1 MKQILQNARTGA
13 LELVDVPA
21 PAVGPGL
28 VLVRNVYSVM
38 SPGTEKM
45 AMDFARKSMLGKAR
59 SRPDLVKQ
67 VVRKLRQE
75 GPLPTY
81 RTVMNRLDAPQS
93 LGYASAGI
101 VEAVGPG
108 VSAFAVGDRV
118 ACAGAG
124 YANHAELVV
133 VPENLTAHVPEGLPL
148 EKAAFATLGAIAMQ
162 GLRVGEPTLGEV
174 VAVVGLGLIGQLT
187 VQLLLANGCRVYG
200 IDLDPKRIEQ
210 ARSQGMDFGA
220 APGDDHAPF
229 LAHATGGHG
238 VDLVIVTAASDS
250 SAPIQLAAE
259 LCRHK
264 GRVVAV
270 GATAMD
276 LDRRS
281 FYEKELELRM
291 SMSYGPGRYDRRYE
305 EVGLDYP
312 IAYVRWTEQRNLQAF
327 VDLAARGSIDPTK
340 MDVETVDFEQATGTY
355 EALAKAERK
364 TLAAIF
370 RYREEVDRSR
380 RQVLGGGATAGARV
394 GARAAGPAGRS
405 GLGSKVRGGTDAIGV
420 AFIGAGNYAKGV
432 LLPILEK
439 QKGISKR
446 IVVTS
451 TGPSAQRTADRFGFE
466 ACGTDPDQVFADDS
480 VDLVF
485 ITTRHD
491 SHAALAEAALRAGKA
506 VWLEKPVGLTMAEV
520 ESVVQAA
527 EETDGFLMVG
537 YNRRFSS
544 HARAVREAFA
554 RRAGPMAIQYVV
566 SAGPTPGGTWLTDP
580 KVGGGRIIGEACH
593 FVDLCT
599 YLVGQNPSGVQ
610 ARALGRDPETDDS
623 TMMLISYPDGSTA
636 SISYLANA
644 SAELP
649 KERWEVH
656 ADGKSAVCDNF
667 RVTTLPGGEKVKG
680 VNQDKGQEGAVTAA
694 LGFFRSP
701 EPLMRSLS
709 NISSVSMATIS
720 MAPHTI
726 GRNTDSDA

>member
-1 MKQILQNARTGA
+1 MKQILQNARSGA
-13 LELVDVPA
+13 LEIVDVPA
-21 PAVGPGL
+21 PAVGAGQ
-28 VLVRNVYSVM
+28 VLVRNAFSVM

-67 VVRKLRQE
+67 VVRKLQQE

-81 RTVMNRLDAPQS
+81 RTVMNRLDAPQP
-93 LGYASAGI
+93 LGYACAGI
-101 VEAVGPG
+101 VEEVGPG
-108 VSAFAVGDRV
+108 VAAFAPGDRV

-133 VPENLTAHVPEGLPL
+133 VPENLTAHVPEELDL

-187 VQLLLANGCRVYG
+187 VQLLVANGCRVYG
-200 IDLDPKRIEQ
+200 VDLDPKRIEQ
-210 ARSQGMDFGA
+210 ARAQGLDQGA
-220 APGDDHAPF
+220 APGDDHAPY

-238 VDLVIVTAASDS
+238 ADLVIVTAASDS

-281 FYEKELELRM
+281 FYDKELELRM

-327 VDLAARGSIDPTK
+327 VDLAARGRIDPLQ
-340 MDVETVDFEQATGTY
+340 MDIESVEFASASATY
-355 EALAKAERK
+355 EALAKGERK
-364 TLAAIF
+364 ALAAVF
-370 RYREEVDRSR
+370 RYAEDVDRSR
-380 RQVLGGGATAGARV
+380 THRLGGAAHAAGASQSRKKD
-394 GARAAGPAGRS
+394 GD
-405 GLGSKVRGGTDAIGV
+405 LGV

-432 LLPILEK
+432 LLPILDK
-439 QKGISKR
+439 TSGIAKR
-446 IVVTS
+446 TIVTS
-451 TGPSAQRTADRFGFE
+451 TGPSAQRTAERFGFA
-466 ACGTDPDQVFADDS
+466 ACGTDPAEVFADDS

-491 SHAALAEAALRAGKA
+491 SHASLAEAALRAGKA
-506 VWLEKPVGLTMAEV
+506 VWLEKPVGLTMEEV
-520 ESVVQAA
+520 ESVARAV

-554 RRAGPMAIQYVV
+554 NRAGPMAIQYVI

-599 YLVGQNPSGVQ
+599 YLVGQLPNGVQ

-623 TMMLISYPDGSTA
+623 TMALLSYPDGSTA

-644 SAELP
+644 STELP

-667 RVTTLPGGEKVKG
+667 RVTTLPGGKKVKG
-680 VNQDKGQEGAVTAA
+680 VNQDKGQERAVGEMVRALAASGASPMVVADLVGVSRATA
-694 LGFFRSP
+694 GIGETERSR
-701 EPLMRSLS
+701 EPIR
-709 NISSVSMATIS
+709 
-720 MAPHTI
+720 
-726 GRNTDSDA
+726 